1 MIKVTIK
8 KTLSIYGILLDLPAE
23 IALAGTLL
31 FSFSLWILWG
41 MFWFPIID
49 WIFAQ
54 LAG

>member
-1 MIKVTIK
+1 MRK
-8 KTLSIYGILLDLPAE
+8 SFSFYGILLELPAE
-23 IALAGTLL
+23 IALLGTLL

-41 MFWFPIID
+41 MIWFPIID